1 MRISAWIRIV
11 CWGVIFLLLTGI
23 LICGLTGIPFCG
35 VSLNAWE
42 DFSWKADSCATLGNG
57 SGNYHVSTEGIKQLD
72 ISWTSGEITLISY
85 EGEDVYFTETS
96 DTPLNEKN
104 SLRYGVSDGVLVI
117 RFQEKGSL
125 FGRQPDKKL
134 QVMIPR
140 SLASDLREVQADAV
154 SANIRI
160 EKLEAEKIT
169 CTATSGAVA
178 LTGLQAGR
186 IETETVSGDITV
198 SSVQAEEIEIST
210 VSGEMDLEG
219 AFQKISSS
227 STSGA
232 LKVNSSICPTSF
244 KASSVSGGVTLFI
257 PENNGFSLSF
267 DKVSGAFYSDFSMTL
282 DNGKGIYRDGGNLL
296 IVDTVSGNCSIRRN
310 K

>member
-1 MRISAWIRIV
+1 MEWVTAFWWSVSRKREV
-11 CWGVIFLLLTGI
+11 CL
-23 LICGLTGIPFCG
+23 
-35 VSLNAWE
+35 
-42 DFSWKADSCATLGNG
+42 ADSPT
-57 SGNYHVSTEGIKQLD
+57 
-72 ISWTSGEITLISY
+72 
-85 EGEDVYFTETS
+85 
-96 DTPLNEKN
+96 KN
-104 SLRYGVSDGVLVI
+104 CRLWFRGVWL
-117 RFQEKGSL
+117 
-125 FGRQPDKKL
+125 P
-134 QVMIPR
+134 
-140 SLASDLREVQADAV
+140 DLREVQADAV

-232 LKVNSSICPTSF
+232 WKVNSSICPTSF

-257 PENNGFSLSF
+257 PENNGFPLSF

-310 K
+310 KWLQEF

>member
-1 MRISAWIRIV
+1 MEWVTAFWWSVSRKRGV
-11 CWGVIFLLLTGI
+11 CL
-23 LICGLTGIPFCG
+23 
-35 VSLNAWE
+35 
-42 DFSWKADSCATLGNG
+42 ADSPT
-57 SGNYHVSTEGIKQLD
+57 
-72 ISWTSGEITLISY
+72 
-85 EGEDVYFTETS
+85 
-96 DTPLNEKN
+96 KN
-104 SLRYGVSDGVLVI
+104 CRLWFRGVWL
-117 RFQEKGSL
+117 
-125 FGRQPDKKL
+125 P
-134 QVMIPR
+134 
-140 SLASDLREVQADAV
+140 DLREVQADAV

-210 VSGEMDLEG
+210 MSGEMDLEG

-232 LKVNSSICPTSF
+232 WKVNSSICPTSF

-257 PENNGFSLSF
+257 PENNGFPLSF

-310 K
+310 KWLQEF

>member
-1 MRISAWIRIV
+1 M
-11 CWGVIFLLLTGI
+11 
-23 LICGLTGIPFCG
+23 
-35 VSLNAWE
+35 
-42 DFSWKADSCATLGNG
+42 
-57 SGNYHVSTEGIKQLD
+57 D

-160 EKLEAEKIT
+160 EKLESGKNNMYCNFWCG
-169 CTATSGAVA
+169 CTYGT
-178 LTGLQAGR
+178 AGR
-186 IETETVSGDITV
+186 QNRD
-198 SSVQAEEIEIST
+198 
-210 VSGEMDLEG
+210 
-219 AFQKISSS
+219 
-227 STSGA
+227 
-232 LKVNSSICPTSF
+232 
-244 KASSVSGGVTLFI
+244 
-257 PENNGFSLSF
+257 
-267 DKVSGAFYSDFSMTL
+267 
-282 DNGKGIYRDGGNLL
+282 RDG
-296 IVDTVSGNCSIRRN
+296 IW
-310 K
+310 

>member
-1 MRISAWIRIV
+1 M
-11 CWGVIFLLLTGI
+11 LTGI

-42 DFSWKADSCATLGNG
+42 DFSWKADSRATLGNG

-72 ISWTSGEITLISY
+72 ISWTSGEITLIPY
-85 EGEDVYFTETS
+85 EGEDVYFTEIS

-104 SLRYGVSDGVLVI
+104 SLRYGVSDSVLVI

-140 SLASDLREVQADAV
+140 SLASG
-154 SANIRI
+154 SARGSDRCRFCKYSHRKIRGG
-160 EKLEAEKIT
+160 KNNMYCNFWCG
-169 CTATSGAVA
+169 CTYGT
-178 LTGLQAGR
+178 AGR

-232 LKVNSSICPTSF
+232 
-244 KASSVSGGVTLFI
+244 
-257 PENNGFSLSF
+257 
-267 DKVSGAFYSDFSMTL
+267 
-282 DNGKGIYRDGGNLL
+282 
-296 IVDTVSGNCSIRRN
+296 
-310 K
+310 

>member
-1 MRISAWIRIV
+1 M
-11 CWGVIFLLLTGI
+11 LTGI

-57 SGNYHVSTEGIKQLD
+57 SGNYHVSTDGIKQLD
-72 ISWTSGEITLISY
+72 ISWTSGEITLIPY
-85 EGEDVYFTETS
+85 EGEDVYFTEIS

-104 SLRYGVSDGVLVI
+104 SLRYGVSDSVLVI

-134 QVMIPR
+134 QVMLPR
-140 SLASDLREVQADAV
+140 SLASG
-154 SANIRI
+154 SARGSDRCRFCKYSHRKIRGG
-160 EKLEAEKIT
+160 KNNMYCNFWCG
-169 CTATSGAVA
+169 CTYGT
-178 LTGLQAGR
+178 AGR

-232 LKVNSSICPTSF
+232 
-244 KASSVSGGVTLFI
+244 
-257 PENNGFSLSF
+257 
-267 DKVSGAFYSDFSMTL
+267 
-282 DNGKGIYRDGGNLL
+282 
-296 IVDTVSGNCSIRRN
+296 
-310 K
+310 

>member
-1 MRISAWIRIV
+1 M
-11 CWGVIFLLLTGI
+11 
-23 LICGLTGIPFCG
+23 
-35 VSLNAWE
+35 
-42 DFSWKADSCATLGNG
+42 ADSPT
-57 SGNYHVSTEGIKQLD
+57 
-72 ISWTSGEITLISY
+72 
-85 EGEDVYFTETS
+85 
-96 DTPLNEKN
+96 KN
-104 SLRYGVSDGVLVI
+104 CRLCFRGVWL
-117 RFQEKGSL
+117 
-125 FGRQPDKKL
+125 P
-134 QVMIPR
+134 
-140 SLASDLREVQADAV
+140 DLREVQADAV

-232 LKVNSSICPTSF
+232 
-244 KASSVSGGVTLFI
+244 
-257 PENNGFSLSF
+257 
-267 DKVSGAFYSDFSMTL
+267 
-282 DNGKGIYRDGGNLL
+282 
-296 IVDTVSGNCSIRRN
+296 
-310 K
+310 